1 MRLVKTVGDSLMYPE
16 HIMKKKDITGML
28 DVNLQ
33 DDSCS
38 QTLQMQNH
46 VFLYLEFY
54 LQLLEPLQSIQLI

>member
-1 MRLVKTVGDSLMYPE
+1 MCLIKTVGVSLMYPE
-16 HIMKKKDITGML
+16 YIMKKKDVTDRLG
-28 DVNLQ
+28 VNVK

-38 QTLQMQNH
+38 KTLQMQNH